1 MTKTSATIPIKE
13 NDSQYYAGQ
22 YGPLAIAPLLNG
34 QTATVAFS
42 DLNTTLISNYNII
55 NGEQL
60 RDTGNFTIHLLA
72 TSTTIPSASNQVN
85 GDFVIVTN
93 SSNNTIQVKN
103 PYTTANFIFL
113 QLSSI
118 ATGDNYGSYGYLR
131 LDDIINN
138 FLVIYIGEDKILDKW
153 ESLGFLDNLLLPQQ
167 IKLAHGMEYTA
178 ETLIADDG
186 SFNEE
191 IDTQAF
197 PVLRKI
203 ITVNPNID
211 LTNDFIINT
220 LTKLSDFTK
229 SREYSDGM
237 TSNNYVNAI
246 DMEAELLHLFV
257 ETNYGK

>member
-1 MTKTSATIPIKE
+1 MNKT
-13 NDSQYYAGQ
+13 N
-22 YGPLAIAPLLNG
+22 
-34 QTATVAFS
+34 TVGRIYVA
-42 DLNTTLISNYNII
+42 
-55 NGEQL
+55 
-60 RDTGNFTIHLLA
+60 
-72 TSTTIPSASNQVN
+72 
-85 GDFVIVTN
+85 
-93 SSNNTIQVKN
+93 
-103 PYTTANFIFL
+103 
-113 QLSSI
+113 
-118 ATGDNYGSYGYLR
+118 
-131 LDDIINN
+131 INN
-138 FLVIYIGEDKILDKW
+138 FSDTKSGDYYKGGEFEIMNLEDYGYVVFYLDEGLHERLGRHELIYDVETFHNNVELKDKILDKW
-153 ESLGFLDNLLLPQQ
+153 ESLGFIDNLLLPQQ

-178 ETLIADDG
+178 ETLIADG
-186 SFNEE
+186 EKEFRTFNEE

-203 ITVNPNID
+203 ITVNPNIV